1 MIKREVT
8 NCKTQKT
15 NSELVAGITSLSKDK
30 ATADMLLQNN
40 RLHWSIEDRL
50 HYVRDF
56 TFDEDR
62 SQIKTKNGPQMMACI
77 RNFVISIF
85 NLLGLNKI
93 ASAIRFFAS
102 RPHKALAVFGY

>member
-8 NCKTQKT
+8 NNKTQKT
-15 NSELVAGITSLSKDK
+15 SSEIVSGITSLSKDK
-30 ATADMLLQNN
+30 AAPDMLLRNN
-40 RLHWSIEDRL
+40 RLHWAIEDRL
-50 HYVRDF
+50 HYIRDF
-56 TFDEDR
+56 VFDEDR

-77 RNFVISIF
+77 RNFVISIL

-102 RPHKALAVFGY
+102 RPHRTLAIFGF